1 MNLFYLVFNLLCFS
15 VAGTGGA
22 GELGANQKKLVII
35 ERSLLLYK
43 ILFCKHPNKL
53 TLNVSDFLKLSLF

>member
-1 MNLFYLVFNLLCFS
+1 

-35 ERSLLLYK
+35 ERSLLLYTRFYFVN
-43 ILFCKHPNKL
+43 ILTN
-53 TLNVSDFLKLSLF
+53 